1 MSESAQGSTGTGT
14 REPLNLELD
23 VEAVKGELVL
33 VDPEKIGAGPDVDP
47 EIEKKAQ
54 EFADML
60 VNLDS
65 ADLKSQDDAKE
76 AVETMGRGLQREA
89 ARRSAMLKQPVKELS
104 RQTEDG
110 GPVANALID
119 LKMKVEELDPN
130 RFDFSAGWFTRLL
143 GMIPGIGTP
152 IKRYFTKY
160 ESAETVI
167 DAIIRSLELGSEQLK
182 RDNITLTE
190 DQRSMRELTK
200 RLEHQIEL
208 ARLLDQKL
216 QYKLDREIQEDDKR
230 KFVEEELLF
239 PLRQRI
245 IDLQQQLAV
254 NQQGVLSTAIII
266 GNNKELVRGVD
277 RALDVTVSALQVAVT
292 VALALAHQKIVLE
305 KVTALNTTTSDLI
318 SGTAERLK
326 TQGTAIHAQAS
337 QAGLDMDALKSAFA
351 DINQAMDEISR
362 YRRQALPQ
370 MAQSILEFDKL
381 ASEGEAAIEKMEK
394 GREARPVLDLEF

>member
-1 MSESAQGSTGTGT
+1 MSDSTQDSVATAT
-14 REPLNLELD
+14 REPLSLQLD

-33 VDPEKIGAGPDVDP
+33 ADPAKIGASPDVDP
-47 EIEKKAQ
+47 ELEKKAQ
-54 EFADML
+54 DFADML

-65 ADLKSQDDAKE
+65 GDLKSKDDAKA

-89 ARRSAMLKQPVKELS
+89 AHRSAMLKQPIRDLS

-119 LKMKVEELDPN
+119 LKLKVEELDPS
-130 RFDFSAGWFTRLL
+130 RFDFSAGWFTRFL

-152 IKRYFTKY
+152 IKRYFTRY

-167 DAIIRSLELGSEQLK
+167 DAIIHSLELGGEQLK
-182 RDNITLTE
+182 RDNITLSE
-190 DQRSMRELTK
+190 DQRAMRELTK
-200 RLEHQIEL
+200 KLHRQIEL

-254 NQQGVLSTAIII
+254 NQQGVLSMAIIV
-266 GNNKELVRGVD
+266 GNNKELVRGVN

-292 VALALAHQKIVLE
+292 VALALAHQKIVLD
-305 KVTALNTTTSDLI
+305 KITALNTTTSSLI
-318 SGTAERLK
+318 SGTAEKLK
-326 TQGTAIHAQAS
+326 TQGTAIHAQAA
-337 QAGLDMDALKSAFA
+337 QAGLDMDALKSAFS
-351 DINQAMDEISR
+351 DINAAMDEISR
-362 YRRQALPQ
+362 YRREALPQ

-381 ASEGEAAIEKMEK
+381 ATESEAAIEKMEQGK
-394 GREARPVLDLEF
+394 EARPVLDLDF

>member
-1 MSESAQGSTGTGT
+1 MSDSAQDSTATET
-14 REPLNLELD
+14 REPFSLQLD

-33 VDPEKIGAGPDVDP
+33 ADPQMIGTGPDVDP
-47 EIEKKAQ
+47 ELEKKAQ

-65 ADLKSQDDAKE
+65 GDLTSQDDAKA

-89 ARRSAMLKQPVKELS
+89 AHRSAMLKQPIRDLS

-119 LKMKVEELDPN
+119 LKMKVEELDPS

-167 DAIIRSLELGSEQLK
+167 DAIIRSLELGGEQLK
-182 RDNITLTE
+182 RDNITLSE
-190 DQRSMRELTK
+190 DQRAMLELTIK
-200 RLEHQIEL
+200 LQRQIEL

-254 NQQGVLSTAIII
+254 NQQGVLSMAIIV
-266 GNNKELVRGVD
+266 GNNKELVRGVA

-292 VALALAHQKIVLE
+292 VALALAHQKIVLD
-305 KVTALNTTTSDLI
+305 KITALNVTTSSLI
-318 SGTAERLK
+318 AGTAEKLK
-326 TQGTAIHAQAS
+326 TQGTAIHKQAS
-337 QAGLDMDALKSAFA
+337 QAGLDMEALKSAFA
-351 DINQAMDEISR
+351 DINAAMDEISR
-362 YRRQALPQ
+362 YRREALPQ

-381 ASEGEAAIEKMEK
+381 ATEGEAAIEKMEQ
-394 GREARPVLDLEF
+394 GTAARPVLDLES

>member
-1 MSESAQGSTGTGT
+1 MSDSVQDSTATAT
-14 REPLNLELD
+14 RKPLSLQLD

-33 VDPEKIGAGPDVDP
+33 ADPEKIGTGPDVDP
-47 EIEKKAQ
+47 ELDRKAQ
-54 EFADML
+54 DFADML

-65 ADLKSQDDAKE
+65 GDLTSQDDAKA

-89 ARRSAMLKQPVKELS
+89 AHRSAMLKQPIRDLS
-104 RQTEDG
+104 KQTEDG

-119 LKMKVEELDPN
+119 LKMKVEELDPS

-167 DAIIRSLELGSEQLK
+167 DAIIRSLELGGEQLK
-182 RDNITLTE
+182 RDNITLSE
-190 DQRSMRELTK
+190 DQRAMRELTIK
-200 RLEHQIEL
+200 LQRQIEL

-216 QYKLDREIQEDDKR
+216 QYKLDREIQEDKKR

-254 NQQGVLSTAIII
+254 NQQGVLSMAIIV
-266 GNNKELVRGVD
+266 GNNKELVRGVA

-292 VALALAHQKIVLE
+292 VALALAHQKIVLD
-305 KVTALNTTTSDLI
+305 KITALNATTSSLI
-318 SGTAERLK
+318 SGTAAKLK

-337 QAGLDMDALKSAFA
+337 QAGLDMEALKSAFA
-351 DINQAMDEISR
+351 DINAAMDEISR
-362 YRRQALPQ
+362 YRREALPQ

-381 ASEGEAAIEKMEK
+381 ATEGEAAIEKMEQ
-394 GREARPVLDLEF
+394 GTAARPVLDLES

>member
-1 MSESAQGSTGTGT
+1 MSDSAQDSTATAT
-14 REPLNLELD
+14 SEPFRLQLD

-33 VDPEKIGAGPDVDP
+33 ADPEKIGTGPDVDP
-47 EIEKKAQ
+47 ELEKKAQ
-54 EFADML
+54 DFADML

-65 ADLKSQDDAKE
+65 GDLTSQDDAKA

-89 ARRSAMLKQPVKELS
+89 AHRSAMLKQPIRDLS
-104 RQTEDG
+104 KQTEDG

-119 LKMKVEELDPN
+119 LKMKVEELDPS
-130 RFDFSAGWFTRLL
+130 RFDFSAGWFSRLL
-143 GMIPGIGTP
+143 GMLPGIGTP

-167 DAIIRSLELGSEQLK
+167 DAIIRSLELGGEQLK
-182 RDNITLTE
+182 RDNITLSE
-190 DQRSMRELTK
+190 DQRAMRELTIK
-200 RLEHQIEL
+200 LQRQIEL

-216 QYKLDREIQEDDKR
+216 QYKLDREIQEDKKR

-254 NQQGVLSTAIII
+254 NQQGVLSMAIIV
-266 GNNKELVRGVD
+266 GNNKELVRGVA

-292 VALALAHQKIVLE
+292 VALALAHQKIVLD
-305 KVTALNTTTSDLI
+305 KITALNATTSSLI
-318 SGTAERLK
+318 AGTAAKLK

-337 QAGLDMDALKSAFA
+337 QAGLDMEALKSAFA
-351 DINQAMDEISR
+351 DINAAMDEISR
-362 YRRQALPQ
+362 YRREALPQ

-381 ASEGEAAIEKMEK
+381 ATEGEAAIEKMEQ
-394 GREARPVLDLEF
+394 GTAARPVLDLES

>member
-1 MSESAQGSTGTGT
+1 MSDSAQDSTATAT
-14 REPLNLELD
+14 SEPFRLQLD

-33 VDPEKIGAGPDVDP
+33 ADPEKIGTGPDVDP
-47 EIEKKAQ
+47 ELEKKAQ
-54 EFADML
+54 DFADML

-65 ADLKSQDDAKE
+65 GDLTSQDDAKA

-89 ARRSAMLKQPVKELS
+89 AHRSAMLKQPIRDLS
-104 RQTEDG
+104 KQTEDG

-119 LKMKVEELDPN
+119 LKMKVEELDPS

-167 DAIIRSLELGSEQLK
+167 DAIIRSLELGGEQLK
-182 RDNITLTE
+182 RDNITLSE
-190 DQRSMRELTK
+190 DQRAMRELTIK
-200 RLEHQIEL
+200 LQRQIEL

-216 QYKLDREIQEDDKR
+216 QYKLDREIQEDKKR

-254 NQQGVLSTAIII
+254 NQQGVLSMAIIV
-266 GNNKELVRGVD
+266 GNNKELVRGVA

-292 VALALAHQKIVLE
+292 VALALAHQKIVLD
-305 KVTALNTTTSDLI
+305 KITALNATTSSLI
-318 SGTAERLK
+318 AGTAAKLK

-337 QAGLDMDALKSAFA
+337 QAGLDMEALKSAFA
-351 DINQAMDEISR
+351 DINAAMDEISR
-362 YRRQALPQ
+362 YRREALPQ

-381 ASEGEAAIEKMEK
+381 ATEGEAAIEKMEQ
-394 GREARPVLDLEF
+394 GTAARPVLDLES